1 MLKMAEAALETAG
14 IDREALPAEVEPVV
28 STPPRLY
35 QEIAR
40 RIDAMIQ
47 EGGYAD
53 GDRLPA
59 ERELAQRLGVSR
71 PSAREAVIA
80 LEVAGIV
87 EVRTGSGI
95 YVRMSGSSGH
105 ARLQQFLA
113 GDPGPGPYEALEVRR
128 LLEGEAAF
136 RAAARIGAR
145 ELGELRATIA
155 AMRNDPAPVPRRGDA
170 ADRTFHELIAAAAG
184 NSVLAVMVRELWD
197 ARTLPLWRR
206 WMERTRTAAMHL
218 ERVEEHER
226 VVELLAAHDGP
237 GAREAMHRHIDQ
249 VSRRFARG

>member
-1 MLKMAEAALETAG
+1 
-14 IDREALPAEVEPVV
+14 
-28 STPPRLY
+28 
-35 QEIAR
+35 
-40 RIDAMIQ
+40 MIQ
-47 EGGYAD
+47 EGRYQA

-95 YVRMSGSSGH
+95 YIRLSGPSGQ
-105 ARLQQFLA
+105 ARLRQFLA

-136 RAAARIGAR
+136 RAVTQLTASQLAG
-145 ELGELRATIA
+145 LRATLS
-155 AMRNDPAPVPRRGDA
+155 AMRDDPGPVPQRGDA
-170 ADRTFHELIAAAAG
+170 ADREFHELIAVASG
-184 NSVLAVMVRELWD
+184 NSVLAMMVHELWD
-197 ARTLPLWRR
+197 TRALPLWRQ

-218 ERVEEHER
+218 ERVREHELI
-226 VVELLAAHDGP
+226 VERLAARDGP
-237 GAREAMHRHIDQ
+237 GARVAMQHHIEQ
-249 VSRRFARG
+249 VARRFARG

>member
-1 MLKMAEAALETAG
+1 MAEARLETPG
-14 IDREALPAEVEPVV
+14 IDPA
-28 STPPRLY
+28 TPLAGARRAVGATPRLY

-40 RIDAMIQ
+40 RIEAIIG

-71 PSAREAVIA
+71 PSTREAVIA

-95 YVRMSGSSGH
+95 YVRLSGSSGH

-128 LLEGEAAF
+128 LLEGEAVF
-136 RAAARIGAR
+136 RAAARLDVGK
-145 ELGELRATIA
+145 LGELRMTIA
-155 AMRNDPAPVPRRGDA
+155 AMRGDPAPVPRRGDA
-170 ADRTFHELIAAAAG
+170 ADRAFHELIASASG
-184 NSVLAVMVRELWD
+184 NGVLAMMVSEVWD
-197 ARTLPLWRR
+197 ARALPLWRR

-226 VVELLAAHDGP
+226 IVERLAARDGP
-237 GAREAMHRHIDQ
+237 GARDAMHHHIDQ